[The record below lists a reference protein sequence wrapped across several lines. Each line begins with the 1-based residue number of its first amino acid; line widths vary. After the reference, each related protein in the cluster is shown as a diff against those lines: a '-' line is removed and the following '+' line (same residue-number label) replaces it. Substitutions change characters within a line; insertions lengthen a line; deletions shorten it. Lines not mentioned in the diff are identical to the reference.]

1 MEVFVLSG
9 VLSALAVLI
18 KEAMFF
24 VSYIKN
30 HAFPQPLSS
39 ADEAKYIKAMQKGD
53 SEARNKL
60 IEHNLRLVAHIVKK
74 FDNTGEDTED
84 LISIGTIGLIKGVE
98 SFSIERGTK
107 LATYAARCI
116 ENEIL
121 MHLRAL
127 KKVKK
132 DVSLHDPIGQ
142 DKEGNEISLIDIL
155 EAENDNIIEFI
166 QLNMEI
172 SKMQEFFRVL
182 DSREKEVIVYRYG
195 LHDKNEMTQREI
207 AKKLNISRSYVSRI
221 EKRALM
227 KVFHEYYRE
236 ERKKLKD

>member
-1 MEVFVLSG
+1 MSGILST
-9 VLSALAVLI
+9 LAILI
-18 KEAMFF
+18 KETLYF

-30 HAFPQPLSS
+30 HAFPQPLSPD
-39 ADEAKYIKAMQKGD
+39 DETKYIKAMNNGD
-53 SEARNKL
+53 KEARNKL

-98 SFSIERGTK
+98 SYSLDRGTK

-155 EAENDNIIEFI
+155 EAENENIIEFI
-166 QLNMEI
+166 QLNMEVDKI
-172 SKMQEFFRVL
+172 QEFFRML
-182 DSREKEVIVYRYG
+182 DNREREVIIYRYG
-195 LHDKNEMTQREI
+195 LHEQEEMTQREI

-227 KVFHEYYRE
+227 KVFHEYYRQ
-236 ERKKLKD
+236 ERNNMNK